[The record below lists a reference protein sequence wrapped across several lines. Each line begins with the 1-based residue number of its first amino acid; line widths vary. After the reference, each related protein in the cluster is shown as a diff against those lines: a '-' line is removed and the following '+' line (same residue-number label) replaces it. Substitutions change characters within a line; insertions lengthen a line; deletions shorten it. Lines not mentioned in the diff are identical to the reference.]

1 MRNLI
6 LACLFILP
14 VLAQAH
20 ETETHYD
27 RINLSASA
35 QSRLANDTLVA
46 SLYAEE
52 EGSNAAQLADIV
64 NKKIQWAI
72 TTLKQH
78 PQIKLQ
84 TSAYTTNP
92 VYQKNKIVSWRVRQ
106 TLQLESLDM
115 AKVSELLGQLQSR
128 LALQGMH
135 FTVSPQLKNTT
146 DDALISEA
154 LAAFEARAQLV
165 TQQLKRKGY
174 KIVDLNI
181 ATSGSPGGYQRYGMR
196 AMALESVAAPAIESG
211 EQDVQVT
218 VSGSIELE

>member
-1 MRNLI
+1 MKKI
-6 LACLFILP
+6 LFACLFILP
-14 VLAQAH
+14 LLAQAH

-35 QSRLANDTLVA
+35 QTRLANDTIVA

-52 EGSNAAQLADIV
+52 EGSNAALLADIV

-72 TTLKQH
+72 ATVKQN

-84 TSAYTTNP
+84 TSAYTTSP
-92 VYQKNKIVSWRVRQ
+92 VYQKNKIMSWRVRQ
-106 TLQLESLDM
+106 TIALESLDM
-115 AKVSELLGQLQSR
+115 PKVSELLGVLQSR

-135 FTVSPQLKNTT
+135 FTVSPELKNTT
-146 DDALISEA
+146 DDALINEA
-154 LAAFEARAQLV
+154 MAAFDARARLV
-165 TQQLKRKGY
+165 SAQLKRKGY

-181 ATSGSPGGYQRYGMR
+181 ATSGNPGGYRRYEMH
-196 AMALESVAAPAIESG
+196 AMAMDSVSAPAIEGG

>member
-1 MRNLI
+1 MKTFL
-6 LACLFILP
+6 LAFIFILP

-35 QSRLANDTLVA
+35 QTRLANDTIVA

-52 EGSNAAQLADIV
+52 EGSSAAQLADIV
-64 NKKIQWAI
+64 NKKITWAVA
-72 TTLKQH
+72 TVKPH
-78 PQIKLQ
+78 AQIKLQ
-84 TSAYTTNP
+84 TSAYNTSP

-106 TLQLESLDM
+106 TITLESRDM
-115 AKVSELLGQLQSR
+115 AKVSELLGELQTR

-135 FTVSPQLKNTT
+135 FTVSAQLKNTT
-146 DDALISEA
+146 DDGLITEA
-154 LAAFEARAQLV
+154 LDAFENRARLV
-165 TQQLKRKGY
+165 TKQLRRKGY

-181 ATSGSPGGYQRYGMR
+181 STSGNPGAYRRNDMR
-196 AMALESVAAPAIESG
+196 VMAMESVSAPSIEAG
-211 EQDVQVT
+211 EQEVQVN